1 MSPLYRRFVVLAVG
15 FLLLL
20 TPLASAAAVEALFDL
35 ASTVTGPFPSDR
47 FTLFDHDNKTG
58 LRVSLPKP
66 DCAVRPTDCADV
78 DVINTL
84 DGFNL
89 QPRLSIPFS
98 GSIDVSSVSSSTVF
112 LVRVGDGHG
121 RRSRHVVGINQVV
134 WDPATNT
141 LHAESDEFLDQ
152 HTRYLLVVTDGVL
165 DSTGGPVRGG
175 AFADFLDGH
184 RDGDGDHDRD
194 GDRHGDGD
202 RDSDHRRHRDSDR
215 RLAAYREELRD
226 ALEDVRTRGRHIVA
240 ASVFTTQSA
249 TSVLEKLRDTIK
261 SMPASATLIASFPR
275 ASVGAIQWHRQT
287 KVGTAPSSFTDSF
300 VPVPAL
306 DVFPG
311 AVGTIAFGKFDSP
324 DFETPAKIIP
334 PIGTLTGG
342 PVVQA
347 TNTLYFNLFVPAG
360 SAPAAG
366 WPVAIFGHGF
376 TDSKQGAPVVV
387 ASTLAAHGIAS
398 IAINVVGHGGG
409 AAGTLNIL
417 SPTFAPIGSVP
428 DGGRGFDQNGD
439 GNIDSTEG
447 SSAVGANAIVGNRD
461 GLRQTVADLMQLV
474 HILKTSGIPGL
485 DGNRIYYA
493 GQSFGGIYG
502 VKFLAVEPDVRA
514 GVPNVPGGAI
524 IEIARLS
531 PSFRPLVAYA
541 LFGRIPQLHNL
552 GTIPIP
558 TPPFFLPLFNENIP
572 LRNQPPVI
580 NTVPGAMAI
589 QEVIENTEWVSQ
601 AGNPVAYAPHL
612 RKQPLDGVAPRPFII
627 QFAKGDQTVPNP
639 TATAI
644 LRAGDI
650 ANRATF
656 FRDDLLVNAVIAAN
670 SAQPPATVA
679 TLVNPL
685 RNPHTFLTNI
695 ATNYGNVAAIA
706 AQQQIATFFVTDGAL
721 TIDPDPLGPIDPLPF
736 DPPGPIGLF
745 DPAPIGPMSLFE
757 VPVVLPLPE
766 ALNF

>member
-58 LRVSLPKP
+58 LRMNLPKLN
-66 DCAVRPTDCADV
+66 CSTRPTDCADV

-98 GSIDVSSVSSSTVF
+98 GAIDVSSVSSSTVF

-165 DSTGGPVRGG
+165 DSARRPVGGR
-175 AFADFLDGH
+175 AFKDFLDDD
-184 RDGDGDHDRD
+184 RDGDGDD
-194 GDRHGDGD
+194 GHD

-215 RLAAYREELRD
+215 RLAAYRDELRD
-226 ALEDVRTRGRHIVA
+226 AVKDARLRDRYIVA

-249 TSVLEKLRDTIK
+249 TAVLEKIRQQIK
-261 SMPASATLIASFPR
+261 SSHPAPATMLGTFAR
-275 ASVGAIQWHRQT
+275 ATVTAIDWRRQ
-287 KVGTAPSSFTDSF
+287 VGTASFET
-300 VPVPAL
+300 VPLPVTAL

-311 AVGTIAFGKFDSP
+311 SVGAIAFGRFVSP
-324 DFETPAKIIP
+324 DWETSGEFIP
-334 PIGTLTGG
+334 PIGTRTGV
-342 PVVQA
+342 PVAQG
-347 TNTLYFNLFVPAG
+347 TNTLYFNLFIPSGTPPAG
-360 SAPAAG
+360 G

-376 TDSKQGAPVVV
+376 TDSKQGAPIVV
-387 ASTLAAHGIAS
+387 ASTFAHHGIAT
-398 IAINVVGHGGG
+398 IAINVVGHGRG
-409 AAGTLNIL
+409 ALGTLTIKSGQTTL
-417 SPTFAPIGSVP
+417 ATIP
-428 DGGRGFDQNGD
+428 DGGRGIDQD
-439 GNIDSTEG
+439 GNGTIDSTEG
-447 SSAVGANAIVGNRD
+447 VNAAPPRTIISNRD
-461 GLRQTVADLMQLV
+461 GLRQTVADLMQFV
-474 HILKTSGIPGL
+474 RVIQTGGIPGL
-485 DGNRIYYA
+485 SGSKIYYA

-502 VKFLAVEPDVRA
+502 VKFLALEDSVRA
-514 GVPNVPGGAI
+514 GVANVPGGPI

-572 LRNQPPVI
+572 LRNLPAVI
-580 NTVPGAMAI
+580 NNVPGAMAI
-589 QEVIENTEWVSQ
+589 QEVLDNTEWVSQ
-601 AGNPVAYAPHL
+601 SGNPVAYAPHL
-612 RKQPLDGVAPRPFII
+612 RKSPLNDIEPPPVII

-639 TATAI
+639 TASAI
-644 LRAGDI
+644 FRAGDLTDRSTYFR
-650 ANRATF
+650 NDLVRAA
-656 FRDDLLVNAVIAAN
+656 RP
-670 SAQPPATVA
+670 SPPFVPSVPA
-679 TLVNPL
+679 
-685 RNPHTFLTNI
+685 NPHTFLTNI
-695 ATNYGNVAAIA
+695 GNATVADLAIA
-706 AQQQIATFFVTDGAL
+706 AQQQIAIFLESDGIVIVDPDGA
-721 TIDPDPLGPIDPLPF
+721 GPFFEVPIKDPLP
-736 DPPGPIGLF
+736 
-745 DPAPIGPMSLFE
+745 E
-757 VPVVLPLPE
+757 T
-766 ALNF
+766 LNF

>member
-78 DVINTL
+78 DVINPL

-112 LVRVGDGHG
+112 LVRVGG

-249 TSVLEKLRDTIK
+249 TAVLEKIRQQIK
-261 SMPASATLIASFPR
+261 SSHPAPATMLGTFAR
-275 ASVGAIQWHRQT
+275 ATVTAIDWRRQ
-287 KVGTAPSSFTDSF
+287 VGTASFDTIPL
-300 VPVPAL
+300 PVTAL

-311 AVGTIAFGKFDSP
+311 SVGAIAFGRFVSP
-324 DFETPAKIIP
+324 DWETSGEFIP
-334 PIGTLTGG
+334 PIGTRTGV
-342 PVVQA
+342 PVAQG
-347 TNTLYFNLFVPAG
+347 TNTLYFNLFIPSGTPPAD
-360 SAPAAG
+360 G

-376 TDSKQGAPVVV
+376 TDSKQGAPIVV
-387 ASTLAAHGIAS
+387 ASTFAHHGIAT
-398 IAINVVGHGGG
+398 IAINVVGHGRG
-409 AAGTLNIL
+409 ALGTLTIKSGQTTL
-417 SPTFAPIGSVP
+417 STIP
-428 DGGRGFDQNGD
+428 DGGRGIDQD
-439 GNIDSTEG
+439 GNGAIDSTEG
-447 SSAVGANAIVGNRD
+447 VNAVAPRAIIGNRD

-474 HILKTSGIPGL
+474 RVIQTGGIPGL
-485 DGNRIYYA
+485 SGSKIYYA

-502 VKFLAVEPDVRA
+502 VKFLALEDSVRA
-514 GVPNVPGGAI
+514 GVANVPGGPI

-558 TPPFFLPLFNENIP
+558 TPPSFLPLFNENIP
-572 LRNQPPVI
+572 LRNLPAVI
-580 NTVPGAMAI
+580 NNVPGAMAI
-589 QEVIENTEWVSQ
+589 QEVLDNTEWVSQ
-601 AGNPVAYAPHL
+601 SGNPVAYAPHL
-612 RKQPLDGVAPRPFII
+612 RKSPLEDIEPGPVII

-639 TATAI
+639 TASAI
-644 LRAGDI
+644 FRAGDLTDRSTYFR
-650 ANRATF
+650 NDLVRAA
-656 FRDDLLVNAVIAAN
+656 RPA
-670 SAQPPATVA
+670 PPNVSPVPA
-679 TLVNPL
+679 
-685 RNPHTFLTNI
+685 NPHTFLTNLQFPL
-695 ATNYGNVAAIA
+695 VADLAVA
-706 AQQQIATFFVTDGAL
+706 AQQQIAIFFGSDGAVVV
-721 TIDPDPLGPIDPLPF
+721 DPDGSGPF
-736 DPPGPIGLF
+736 
-745 DPAPIGPMSLFE
+745 FE
-757 VPVVLPLPE
+757 VPIVGPLPE

>member
-1 MSPLYRRFVVLAVG
+1 MWTRPVAVPTPSLKGALMSPLYRRFVVLAVG

-112 LVRVGDGHG
+112 LVRVGG
-121 RRSRHVVGINQVV
+121 RRSRHVVGINQIV

-152 HTRYLLVVTDGVL
+152 HTRYLLVVTDGVR
-165 DSTGGPVRGG
+165 DTARHPVPAG
-175 AFADFLDGH
+175 AFEDFV
-184 RDGDGDHDRD
+184 DGDRDEDDDHDRD
-194 GDRHGDGD
+194 SDR
-202 RDSDHRRHRDSDR
+202 RRHRDSDR

-226 ALEDVRTRGRHIVA
+226 ALEDVRTRGRRIVA

-249 TSVLEKLRDTIK
+249 TAVLEKLRDTIK
-261 SMPASATLIASFPR
+261 SMPASATLVASFPR
-275 ASVGAIQWHRQT
+275 SSVGFIQWHRQT
-287 KVGTAPSSFTDSF
+287 KVGTAPTFFTDTF
-300 VPVPAL
+300 LPLPAL
-306 DVFPG
+306 DIFPG
-311 AVGTIAFGKFDSP
+311 SVGTIAFGKFDSP
-324 DFETPAKIIP
+324 DFETAAKIIP
-334 PIGTLTGG
+334 TIGTLTGA
-342 PVVQA
+342 PAVQG
-347 TNTLYFNLFVPAG
+347 TNTLYFNLFLPAG
-360 SAPAAG
+360 AAPAAG

-398 IAINVVGHGGG
+398 IAIHVVSHGGG

-531 PSFRPLVAYA
+531 PAFRALVGISLATRVPALCNAGPLAA
-541 LFGRIPQLHNL
+541 
-552 GTIPIP
+552 
-558 TPPFFLPLFNENIP
+558 PLWCFNENIP
-572 LRNQPPVI
+572 LRNLPPVV
-580 NTVPGAMAI
+580 NTVAGAMAI
-589 QEVIENTEWVSQ
+589 QEVIDNTEWVSQ
-601 AGNPVAYAPHL
+601 SGN
-612 RKQPLDGVAPRPFII
+612 
-627 QFAKGDQTVPNP
+627 
-639 TATAI
+639 
-644 LRAGDI
+644 
-650 ANRATF
+650 
-656 FRDDLLVNAVIAAN
+656 
-670 SAQPPATVA
+670 
-679 TLVNPL
+679 
-685 RNPHTFLTNI
+685 
-695 ATNYGNVAAIA
+695 
-706 AQQQIATFFVTDGAL
+706 
-721 TIDPDPLGPIDPLPF
+721 
-736 DPPGPIGLF
+736 
-745 DPAPIGPMSLFE
+745 
-757 VPVVLPLPE
+757 
-766 ALNF
+766 